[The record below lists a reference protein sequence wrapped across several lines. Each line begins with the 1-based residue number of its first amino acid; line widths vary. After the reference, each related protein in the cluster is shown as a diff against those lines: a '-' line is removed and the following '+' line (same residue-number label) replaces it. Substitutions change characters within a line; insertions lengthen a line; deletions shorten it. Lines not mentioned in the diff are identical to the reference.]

1 MNTIEYAPFTFDDT
15 SIVSGKI
22 ASKNA
27 LMFDSLE
34 PDELTVEVVSN
45 DTGRRKLLTVEEE
58 WYTTVDG
65 RGYVVM
71 TNDIRNFTY
80 GDPVYYYFDG
90 VLKGK
95 YFIRSVERL
104 SINHFR
110 LSAYSVVG
118 LWTSIQHFGGIYSG
132 ETAGE
137 IIADLLQGFSYT
149 ISSDVASVPLYGYLP
164 IASIRDNLRQVL
176 FALGASLVKDSNGN
190 PRFKFLENLTPV
202 TLSDD
207 RIFIGGK
214 LNYKTPATDIR
225 VIEHSYY
232 ISDYDIEV
240 SLFDNTDGSGTAVN
254 KLVTF
259 DEPCHNLVANGL
271 TIVSSGANHAYVT
284 GTGTLTG
291 KKYTH
296 TTNIFTVPTGRSGET
311 NIAEIKS
318 ATLVSAANSA
328 NVAARVAEYKGS
340 AEEVS
345 YGITLGT
352 DDVKPATLVTFTDPY
367 GDESTG
373 IITTMNVTMSGKPK
387 GDCVI
392 VKGYTP
398 AHFGNN
404 FENVAVIT
412 SSQTWS
418 IPAGKEIIRVVLG
431 QGGQAGQNGATG
443 GSGFTPS
450 WSYDPPAAGGDGGSG
465 GNGGEGGKVFV
476 TDIRNPSGSIVF
488 NIGAGGTAGDGS
500 GALGNEGGETTATY
514 NGFTYTTVDGAIPPE
529 GYRDVMNGITYS
541 VVGVGGL
548 SGANGGTASVGED
561 LTYGG
566 ETWTGGAMGNGYRSS
581 GSKTRYANGGS
592 GGGAAY
598 GGNGE
603 NGGDYDWHRAS
614 STVGYYVGGDGGKG
628 GDAAQLPY
636 TPRLGSGGIGGCGGG
651 GGGTGGRYYYE
662 DASSTSDYDASGYG
676 SDGSGGAFSLG
687 GNGGGGYALIFY

>member
-259 DEPCHNLVANGL
+259 DEPCHNLVADGL

-404 FENVAVIT
+404 FTTFDLFT
-412 SSQTWS
+412 SDGTYT
-418 IPAGKEIIRVVLG
+418 ATKDGLIRIVLC
-431 QGGQAGQNGATG
+431 QGGQ
-443 GSGFTPS
+443 
-450 WSYDPPAAGGDGGSG
+450 GGSG
-465 GNGGEGGKVFV
+465 GSRGNGGTCGTPSAGGAAGNGGKAGKVFV
-476 TDIRNPSGSIVF
+476 TDINV
-488 NIGAGGTAGDGS
+488 TAGSTFQYTVGTGGAAGVGQTSRGTPATEGEEGTHSTFGMFTSADGAS
-500 GALGNEGGETTATY
+500 PNEGYVNILTGVVYAENGE
-514 NGFTYTTVDGAIPPE
+514 DGI
-529 GYRDVMNGITYS
+529 
-541 VVGVGGL
+541 
-548 SGANGGTASVGED
+548 SGANGGEPNES
-561 LTYGG
+561 GG
-566 ETWTGGAMGNGYRSS
+566 NVTFNGTTWTGGAGAPALGVYS
-581 GSKTRYANGGS
+581 GIG

-598 GGNGE
+598 GA
-603 NGGDYDWHRAS
+603 NGGDATPNRSDNDGRAGNGANALKR
-614 STVGYYVGGDGGKG
+614 VVV
-628 GDAAQLPY
+628 ANL
-636 TPRLGSGGIGGCGGG
+636 GCGGV
-651 GGGTGGRYYYE
+651 
-662 DASSTSDYDASGYG
+662 
-676 SDGSGGAFSLG
+676 G
-687 GNGGGGYALIFY
+687 GNGGGGMGAAPFEQTICWSSAIGTDGNGSDGNDGGDGFVLIFS

>member
-15 SIVSGKI
+15 SIVSGSI

-284 GTGTLTG
+284 GTGTLVG

-373 IITTMNVTMSGKPK
+373 IITRMNVTMSGKPK

-404 FENVAVIT
+404 FTTFDLFT
-412 SSQTWS
+412 SDGTYT
-418 IPAGKEIIRVVLG
+418 ATKDGRIRIVLCQGG
-431 QGGQAGQNGATG
+431 QGGAG
-443 GSGFTPS
+443 GSRGNGSTCGTPS
-450 WSYDPPAAGGDGGSG
+450 AGGAAGSG
-465 GNGGEGGKVFV
+465 GKAGKVFV
-476 TDIRNPSGSIVF
+476 TDIDVVTGATFAYTVGEGGAAG
-488 NIGAGGTAGDGS
+488 IGQTSRDTPATEGEEGTHSTFGMFTSADGAS
-500 GALGNEGGETTATY
+500 PNEGYVNILTGIVYAENGE
-514 NGFTYTTVDGAIPPE
+514 DG
-529 GYRDVMNGITYS
+529 VN
-541 VVGVGGL
+541 
-548 SGANGGTASVGED
+548 GANGGGAGENGGD
-561 LTYGG
+561 VTFNG
-566 ETWTGGAMGNGYRSS
+566 ETWTGGASSPRLGNFSAIG
-581 GSKTRYANGGS
+581 

-598 GGNGE
+598 GA
-603 NGGDYDWHRAS
+603 NGGDADPNRS
-614 STVGYYVGGDGGKG
+614 SSEGTGGAGANALKREV
-628 GDAAQLPY
+628 AA
-636 TPRLGSGGIGGCGGG
+636 RLGCGGV
-651 GGGTGGRYYYE
+651 
-662 DASSTSDYDASGYG
+662 
-676 SDGSGGAFSLG
+676 G
-687 GNGGGGYALIFY
+687 GNGGGGAGAAPYDRTICWGAAIGTDGNGSDGNDGGDGFVLIFS